1 MGKCFKKLIDLE
13 IKEKKT
19 ILVLDESE
27 KQKKK
32 TKEKLEVFWTDVFFL
47 FFLLFVFLFVF
58 LLIQQLSHPNLF
70 MIFYSMFSTASV
82 IVLIKAK
89 THLENNKKAKKTLF
103 ISRKKN
109 YLAEKKKLNFLT
121 KNLDNL
127 YAEILNNEIEKRLEN
142 EDLIETIL
150 IRKKNKLKEQ
160 LPKIECNLSKSEK
173 LIKEIQSLNKEVLN
187 INTY

>member
-1 MGKCFKKLIDLE
+1 MGKCFKNLIDLE

-19 ILVLDESE
+19 TLVLDESE

-32 TKEKLEVFWTDVFFL
+32 TKEKLEVFWMDVFFL
-47 FFLLFVFLFVF
+47 FFLLFIF
-58 LLIQQLSHPNLF
+58 LLIQLLSHSNLF

-160 LPKIECNLSKSEK
+160 LPKIEDNLSKSEK